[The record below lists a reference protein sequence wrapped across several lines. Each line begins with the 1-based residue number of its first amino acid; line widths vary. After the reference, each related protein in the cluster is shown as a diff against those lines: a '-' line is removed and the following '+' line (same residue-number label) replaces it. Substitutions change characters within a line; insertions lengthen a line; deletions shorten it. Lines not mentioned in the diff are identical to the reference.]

1 MSKGFEHALGT
12 CGEMGDGQRGIAGVC
27 YALHM
32 KVVAI
37 NRRARF
43 DFEILDTVEAGIVL
57 TGQEVKSCRA
67 GNAHLAGAYV
77 SFLGG
82 KPVLKKASI
91 APYKFALP
99 LPSYDPLRDRPLLLK
114 RNEARKLEAASEE
127 KGMAMVPLE
136 MRAGRFI
143 KVLVGIGRGRKR
155 IDKRQRI
162 KERETGRRLREG
174 REI

>member
-1 MSKGFEHALGT
+1 
-12 CGEMGDGQRGIAGVC
+12 
-27 YALHM
+27 M
-32 KVVAI
+32 KVVAE

-43 DFEILDTVEAGIVL
+43 DYEILDTVEAGVVL
-57 TGQEVKSCRA
+57 TGQEAKSCRA
-67 GNAHLAGAYV
+67 GNISLAGSYI

-91 APYKFALP
+91 AAYKFALP
-99 LPSYDPLRDRPLLLK
+99 LPEYDPLRDRPLLLRK
-114 RNEARKLEAASEE
+114 NEAHKIEVASEE
-127 KGMAMVPLE
+127 KGMAVIPLE
-136 MRAGRFI
+136 VRAGRFI
-143 KVLVGIGRGRKR
+143 KILLGIGRGRKR